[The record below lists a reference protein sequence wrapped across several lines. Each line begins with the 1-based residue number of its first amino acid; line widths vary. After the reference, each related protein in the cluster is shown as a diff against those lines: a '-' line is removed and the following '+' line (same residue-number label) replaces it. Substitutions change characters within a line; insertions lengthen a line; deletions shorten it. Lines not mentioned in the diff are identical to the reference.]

1 MKTMNN
7 YTLGIKDLDNA
18 IAGIKGGSNI
28 LLIGPP
34 LCRKEYILYHIM
46 HHSAAINGNAI
57 LNVTT
62 RETAAHVFEWFK
74 KNNLD
79 LPLDRIGIIDCVT
92 KTPSSEVAMNEN
104 IKIAS
109 ISGGLTGIGL
119 KISQFFD
126 EFFIKKKI
134 QKNQLYI
141 NSLSTFLMDS
151 NAQTVFR
158 FLHVITK
165 RIKSIGGLGIYLI
178 DGGMHDEQEIATLRQ
193 LFDGIIEI
201 ESQKDKNFIRI
212 RIVGLSSSPTPWFEY
227 EIEGTKLKIFGTSSP
242 SPNGPPNTKLSPLS
256 KKAKFFMARSEIPEC
271 KPLSDAI
278 NSAGEIFYK
287 FTANENIDFE
297 HLNTEFN
304 IFNKLINI
312 SENDKK
318 HIDAVREQT
327 NLRSKLKY
335 VTENFH
341 LLETATFLTDFG
353 DYKARRK
360 SILSA
365 IVTIKNAC
373 KWGISGLNSDHE
385 KLVESIHETI
395 KEIDVLKNITA
406 KSSLKQVKDEESQK
420 KQYINKEVFRYV
432 SGRPNEGFTKINLGY
447 EEIISITDNYS
458 TYTSQD
464 GKKYS
469 FDLIKTRSDTGNK
482 RYIFKIDTVYVAG
495 VLIDKNNN
503 VIASYVES
511 FLNEADTLKKLSSAI
526 SRDTM
531 TG

>member
-1 MKTMNN
+1 MKTMNG

-18 IAGIKGGSNI
+18 IEGIKGGSNI
-28 LLIGPP
+28 LMIGPP
-34 LCRKEYILYHIM
+34 LCGKEYILYHIM
-46 HHSAAINGNAI
+46 HHGAANENAI
-57 LNVTT
+57 INVTT
-62 RETAAHVFEWFK
+62 RETATHVLEWFK
-74 KNNLD
+74 KNNLN

-92 KTPSSEVAMNEN
+92 KTPSGEVVMNEN

-109 ISGGLTGIGL
+109 ISGGMTGIGL

-126 EFFIKKKI
+126 DFFIKKKI

-178 DGGMHDEQEIATLRQ
+178 DGGMHNEQEIATLRQ

-201 ESQKDKNFIRI
+201 ESEKDKNFLRI
-212 RIVGLSSSPTPWFEY
+212 RIVGLTSEPTSWFEY
-227 EIEGTKLKIFGTSSP
+227 EIEGTKVKIKGTSSP
-242 SPNGPPNTKLSPLS
+242 SLTNTPNPKLTPLS
-256 KKAKFFMARSEIPEC
+256 RKAKFFMARSEIPEC

-304 IFNKLINI
+304 IFNRIINI
-312 SENDKK
+312 SEQDKK
-318 HIDAVREQT
+318 HIAAVREQT
-327 NLRSKLKY
+327 NLRSKLKN
-335 VTENFH
+335 VKENFH

-353 DYKARRK
+353 YYKARRK

-373 KWGISGLNSDHE
+373 KWGISGLNSDHD

-395 KEIDVLKNITA
+395 KEIDVLKNITT
-406 KSSLKQVKDEESQK
+406 KSSIKPVKDDEIQK
-420 KQYINKEVFRYV
+420 KQYINKEVFRYI

-447 EEIISITDNYS
+447 EEIISITETYS
-458 TYTSQD
+458 TYTSED

-469 FDLIKTRSDTGNK
+469 FDLIKTRCDTGNK
-482 RYIFKIDTVYVAG
+482 RYIFKIDTIYVAG
-495 VLIDKNNN
+495 VLIDKDNK